1 MKLQY
6 TGRYPVPAYLAEA
19 KKIKTKKTSHDVVW
33 VANGFYAAVELD
45 PYPPVWQGGQIA
57 VITATF
63 QKCGSLKGQCHE
75 IFECWFFNPIA
86 SPGPMKG
93 THGRF

>member
-1 MKLQY
+1 MHKEY
-6 TGRYPVPAYLAEA
+6 TKR
-19 KKIKTKKTSHDVVW
+19 TSHDVVW
-33 VANGFYAAVELD
+33 GANGFYAAVELD

-86 SPGPMKG
+86 SPGPIEG